1 MLQVNNKSV
10 IKKLSARTSKNS
22 RARNIFAVIAI
33 ALVTLMITVVGSFT
47 YEGYLLYE
55 QNSKNDLR
63 QGDAILSSATKEQAE
78 AAGKEAYVKTAV
90 REVPKGYTEN
100 AGKTKKLGI
109 LYYFVD
115 KELIDYLKENNWG
128 EVKGSYPDQADEVM
142 LPGWTLERMG
152 IDKPEIGMEI
162 VVKASSGQKD
172 EQGKRLPEEE
182 KKLTLSGYFDDK
194 ILSADLADAA
204 TAFVSEDFSL
214 SGSEELER
222 GSTLAIWFT
231 KASETD
237 KNIELLAKDLSLDA
251 SQSLQENTQSSFD
264 QEKMSTLMVGVLIAL
279 LAMFSGYLLIYNIFY
294 LSVSRD
300 IRYYGLL
307 KTIGTTP
314 KQLKKLIR
322 NQGIK
327 LAVIGIPIGI
337 AVSILVYGVIFPL
350 VQNSLMNGERK
361 LMGLSLSPIPLFI
374 GCVFAF
380 LTLLISIR
388 KPAKKI
394 SRITPVEAVRYLNGE
409 AGGKRK
415 KKDLKSYGG
424 GKISKMALRN
434 VFRDKKRA
442 SVVLL
447 SLILGVTVFMAVFVL
462 STSMNV
468 EGYADYNNFT
478 DFSLECS
485 SEKTIFNEKFIGQVK
500 DIDGVDKVY
509 EASEAAYTDDLDKD
523 MYNGL
528 TEMIND
534 VYGTR
539 FERKDIKR
547 EFGGLLVGMDD
558 QLWEDHSD
566 ELKKGRETL
575 KDNEVLTALDFSKK
589 MKLPESIQVTV
600 DGKKAD
606 LKYLGSAS
614 ASLPLVAEKNGPYY
628 FMKKSSLEKIAG
640 PQETTAL
647 YIDAKPG
654 RDAQVDQ
661 ALKRLVEPYGDD
673 LFMTGK
679 PESREIMR
687 EMLNYIHLLGGGI
700 AFILA
705 FVGIVNFVNI
715 MFTSIHVRRQELSV
729 MESIGMTQKQIRK
742 MLLTEGAYYGLISL
756 GISLTVG
763 NGLIYLAYKMMEGV
777 IPFMKF
783 TYPAAPIL
791 LVYLLIAA
799 ACTAVPLL
807 SYRQFSKIS
816 LPERLRYE

>member
-33 ALVTLMITVVGSFT
+33 ALVTVMITVVGSFT

-55 QNSKNDLR
+55 QNSKSDLR

-78 AAGKEAYVKTAV
+78 AARKEAYVKTAA

-172 EQGKRLPEEE
+172 AQGKRLPEEE
-182 KKLTLSGYFDDK
+182 KKLTLSGYYDDK

-204 TAFVSEDFSL
+204 AAFVSEDFSL

-251 SQSLQENTQSSFD
+251 SQSLQQNTRSSFD
-264 QEKMSTLMVGVLIAL
+264 QEKMSTLLVGVLIAL

-327 LAVIGIPIGI
+327 LAAIGIPIGI

-566 ELKKGRETL
+566 ELKKGRERL
-575 KDNEVLTALDFSKK
+575 KDNEVLTALNFSKK

-600 DGKKAD
+600 DGKKVD

-661 ALKRLVEPYGDD
+661 ALKRLAEPYGDD

-679 PESREIMR
+679 PESREVMR

-783 TYPAAPIL
+783 TYPAAPVL
-791 LVYLLIAA
+791 LVYLLIAV